1 MKTFAVLE
9 NNLVTNKIIAD
20 SKELAETLTG
30 FSCVELQSSL
40 DCSIGASY
48 ANNKFIEPSP
58 YPSWTYNEELEEWVA
73 PVPMPEDENL
83 YIWSEENLA
92 WEAVAE

>member
-1 MKTFAVLE
+1 MKIFAVIE
-9 NNLVTNKIIAD
+9 NNLVTNKIIAE

-40 DCSIGASY
+40 DCNIGYSY

-58 YPSWTYNEELEEWVA
+58 YPSWIYNEELEEWVA
-73 PVPMPEDENL
+73 PVAMPTDEVL
-83 YIWSEENLA
+83 YAWSEANLA
-92 WEAVAE
+92 WEAVTE